1 MLHLPDSVG
10 TLLGTA
16 AGAAGQRA
24 RRRFLG
30 LTWGLAWGI
39 GASSGARA
47 QTGDQLATA
56 NEVFSQRLETTCR
69 YQEALT
75 PWGAAGTS
83 CYLQVG
89 QRRFLLAARQP
100 LGRDSQRVREEYRL
114 LARPHDTVSVSK
126 ARYVLSK
133 LSHLADQRLS
143 LGLFHAYPDE
153 MTVEAERVLVRA
165 EFSPLALLS
174 LHPGPAR
181 AGQRVWVQNAAPD
194 FGSDTLACYELESA
208 SAPGVYHMVLRERR
222 TRGNR
227 HWRHNN
233 RITCEWYI
241 DPPARQVRAVQWLGD
256 NPRGAQHWERTYTS
270 ATDFVETCTGEV
282 RVPRPVLVESGTY
295 TLYTRT
301 FTQVDARQ
309 GRDTYTIRG
318 RYATEPA
325 LICTLITYYD

>member
-24 RRRFLG
+24 RRRFFG
-30 LTWGLAWGI
+30 LAWGLAWGI
-39 GASSGARA
+39 GASSGACA

-69 YQEALT
+69 YQEAL
-75 PWGAAGTS
+75 WGGAGAS

-89 QRRFLLAARQP
+89 QRRFLLAALQP

-126 ARYVLSK
+126 ARYALSK
-133 LSHLADQRLS
+133 PLHIEGKRVA
-143 LGLFHAYPDE
+143 LGRFHAYPNA
-153 MTVEAERVLVRA
+153 MTVEAGEVLVRA

-181 AGQRVWVQNAAPD
+181 AGQRVWVHNAAPD
-194 FGSDTLACYELESA
+194 FSGDTLACYELLPA
-208 SAPGVYHMVLRERR
+208 SAPGLYRMVLRERR

-233 RITCEWYI
+233 HRTCEWEI
-241 DPPARQVRAVQWLGD
+241 NPLARRVSAAQWLGTD
-256 NPRGAQHWERTYTS
+256 TWAKQHWERTYTS

-282 RVPRPVLVESGTY
+282 PAERPLFDPHTY

-309 GRDTYTIRG
+309 TRDTYTIRG
-318 RYATEPA
+318 RRASQPT
-325 LICTLITYYD
+325 LTCTLITYYD

>member
-10 TLLGTA
+10 TLFGTA

-24 RRRFLG
+24 RRRFFG
-30 LTWGLAWGI
+30 LAWGLAWGI
-39 GASSGARA
+39 GASSGACA

-75 PWGAAGTS
+75 PWGSAGAS

-126 ARYVLSK
+126 ARYELSK
-133 LSHLADQRLS
+133 PLLLEGLRVA
-143 LGLFHAYPDE
+143 LGRFHAYPNA
-153 MTVEAERVLVRA
+153 MTVEAGEVLVEA
-165 EFSPLALLS
+165 DFSPLALLS

-181 AGQRVWVQNAAPD
+181 AGQRVWVYNMDPD
-194 FGSDTLACYELESA
+194 FNGDTLACYELLPA
-208 SAPGVYHMVLRERR
+208 SAPGLYRMVLHERR

-233 RITCEWYI
+233 RRTFEWEI
-241 DPPARQVRAVQWLGD
+241 DPLARRVSAAQWLGTD
-256 NPRGAQHWERTYTS
+256 AWARQHWERTYTS
-270 ATDFVETCTGEV
+270 ATDFVETCTGN
-282 RVPRPVLVESGTY
+282 VPAERPLFDPHTY

-309 GRDTYTIRG
+309 ARDTYTISSPD
-318 RYATEPA
+318 ATQPA
-325 LICTLITYYD
+325 LTCALITYYD